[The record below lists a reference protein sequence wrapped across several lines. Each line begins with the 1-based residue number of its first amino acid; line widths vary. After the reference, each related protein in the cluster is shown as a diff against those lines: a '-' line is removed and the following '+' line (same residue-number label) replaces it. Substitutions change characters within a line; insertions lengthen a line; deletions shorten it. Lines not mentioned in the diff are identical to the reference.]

1 MFKALK
7 DNKIIA
13 INDSGKFPCLIY
25 DEVVEDT
32 EHHVEDYQQYN
43 GEYVLDLPIE
53 EKQARVREVR
63 NQYLADTDLYM
74 IADFPITEELRN
86 QYKAY
91 RQYLRDY
98 TLGENWWEENPLT
111 FEDWKQ
117 GQEVLQAEE

>member
-1 MFKALK
+1 MYKALK
-7 DNKIIA
+7 NNKIIA
-13 INDSGKFPCLIY
+13 VNDSGKFPCLIY

-32 EHHVEDYQQYN
+32 EHNVTDYQQYN

-74 IADFPITEELRN
+74 IADFPITEEQRN

-98 TLGENWWEENPLT
+98 TTSENWWEENPLS

-117 GQEVLQAEE
+117 GQAVLLAEE